1 MLICHFQLLS
11 ETVYAQFK
19 KTKKIKI
26 HNLLK
31 FFKETSPFL
40 FELKF
45 NSFIPLYIYNNLN
58 IITLMKCVK
67 VPLRQLNDTRIK
79 LMEKGLMSMEYRIKS
94 QDDFGYIP
102 ITEDISNYEIV
113 DMDLEPIQK
122 VPHNFSQ
129 LLEGELSHE
138 EIENLRT
145 SFDTIGDIV
154 ILEIPDELADR
165 KQLIGDAA
173 LKFTK
178 RKTVYMKKSAI
189 KGTTR
194 VRDLEFL
201 SGNDDS
207 ITIHKEHG
215 ARLKLDVR
223 EVYFSPRLATERK
236 RVMENVENGEKILD
250 MFCGIGPF
258 PIVIAKNKNV
268 NITAVDINKDAI
280 YYLDENIKLNKLK
293 GSITTYCG
301 DIREVSKNLKTPF
314 DRIIM
319 NLPGLAYTFLDV
331 SVNLIKD
338 GGIINYYE
346 FSDSYEQGIKRLEN
360 ACCEVGKEVE
370 IVNTRKVK
378 STSPGEW
385 HIAIDGKI
393 TSKKLKK
400 KEIKVS

>member
-1 MLICHFQLLS
+1 
-11 ETVYAQFK
+11 
-19 KTKKIKI
+19 
-26 HNLLK
+26 
-31 FFKETSPFL
+31 
-40 FELKF
+40 
-45 NSFIPLYIYNNLN
+45 
-58 IITLMKCVK
+58 MKCVK
-67 VPLRQLNDTRIK
+67 VPLKQLNDTRIK
-79 LMEKGLMSMEYRIKS
+79 LMENGQMNMEYRIKACK
-94 QDDFGYIP
+94 DYGYIT
-102 ITEDISNYEIV
+102 INDNINDYEIV
-113 DMDLEPIQK
+113 DIELEPIKK
-122 VPHNFSQ
+122 VAHNFSE
-129 LLEGELSHE
+129 LLEDELSKS

-154 ILEIPDELADR
+154 ILEIPDDLINK
-165 KQLIGDAA
+165 KQMIGDAA
-173 LKFTK
+173 LEFTK
-178 RKTVYMKKSAI
+178 RKSVYMKKSAI

-194 VRDLEFL
+194 VRELEFL

-236 RVMENVENGEKILD
+236 RVMESVKNGEKILD

-268 NITAVDINKDAI
+268 DITAVDINDEAI
-280 YYLDENIKLNKLK
+280 KYLNENIKLNKLK
-293 GSITTYCG
+293 GNIKTYCG
-301 DIREVSKNLKTPF
+301 DVRDVANSFNTKF

-331 SVNLIKD
+331 SVDLIKN

-346 FSDSYEQGIKRLEN
+346 FSDSYEQGIERLN
-360 ACCEVGKEVE
+360 KAANNVGKKVE
-370 IVNTRKVK
+370 IINTRKVK

-393 TSKKLKK
+393 VKM
-400 KEIKVS
+400 KE